1 MPSPFPPSPVVVAR
15 GLRTALA
22 LLAAVATCTL
32 PAARLAAQP
41 AATGEITGRV
51 QNEATGQYLTNAR
64 VTVKGTDLTAFTDEA
79 GAFVLPRVPAGPVTL
94 EVLYS
99 GLDPLQVPLTISAGQ
114 RTERDVNLNSR
125 DRYGAASASGTVK
138 LDAFV
143 LSASKLTE
151 GEALATNEQRFAKNI
166 KNVVATDAFGDV
178 TEGNV
183 AEFMKFMPGVTIE
196 YSDASP
202 NAVAVRGFDPNMTAV
217 TADGAQLAN
226 ASGSAANRSFL
237 FTQVS
242 INNVSRIEVTKVP
255 TPANPADG
263 ISGTVNMVSK
273 SSFERSRMQFN
284 YRVFLNAS
292 SDGLTLGRQP
302 FPFDTQ
308 EFRIH
313 PGFDFDLTLP
323 ITKTFGIVF
332 TGLRSKQWNEQNIS
346 TMTWNATA
354 AGTGATPARPF
365 LQSHAIIDAPKWYTR
380 DSASLKADWRVTR
393 HSVLSFGAQTSYYR
407 DKNGNVTR
415 TATAGTNATPSVA
428 GGTPL
433 SFDGEKTIGATGRGG
448 VTFSGN
454 FLHIDGRTVA
464 ANSRYRYDNGT
475 WLLDSAASIS
485 NSKTWRRYEQKGSF
499 QSLTTALINPV
510 RVSFEGIT
518 AVRPTT
524 TRAFD
529 NTGREVDLYDI
540 NNYRLNTAAQ
550 TDYRDHKEDVF
561 GYNLDL
567 RRAFTVFNVPT
578 NFQIG
583 GRYRAQDRDR
593 RSYNRTYNYTPPD
606 GNLSPAPFVGQVYK
620 NRPNYFGFDNIP
632 WLSNNRAVDAW
643 RKDPRIF
650 TMTPAQI
657 VAEEQSRIVG
667 SEQILE
673 TVTGLYAQ
681 TEARFFHNRLTF
693 LTGVRYEKTHDKGVG
708 PLNDPSAVW
717 VRDPDG
723 SFAHI
728 GTARIRK
735 PEAGAAGS
743 MQELLLT
750 RKERANLG
758 NRTYDGYY
766 PSTHLTF
773 NVTEKFLLRAAYAR
787 TYGRPD
793 FTSIVPNATITE
805 NDIEFSADPNA
816 IPGNISVRNT
826 GLKPWTAQNYDLSAE
841 YYTENGGLITGGV
854 FRKDI
859 ANFFGNLQTRATA
872 DILDEFGLDQRYVG
886 WFLDTTINSGNA
898 RVSGVELNVRQS
910 LAPLGGIGRY
920 FSVFANATKLKLEGS
935 SSAAFTRFVPTSA
948 NWGVTFTKRPFTVM
962 ANWHHRG
969 EQDRGAST
977 GQGPLAKV
985 YQDARTTMDLNLSY
999 QLSRRLSLFASG
1011 RNVTNVWF
1019 NNSRYQADTPV
1030 YARRSSTNSY
1040 GAQYAFGVK
1049 GTF

>member
-1 MPSPFPPSPVVVAR
+1 MK
-15 GLRTALA
+15 
-22 LLAAVATCTL
+22 L
-32 PAARLAAQP
+32 PAAPSGAPAWVGCAVLFACLLGAVLAAASAPSSPGP
-41 AATGEITGRV
+41 AAVTGRV
-51 QNEATGQYLTNAR
+51 LNAATGQYLNNVR
-64 VTVKGTDLTAFTDEA
+64 ISVKGTDVTAFTDET
-79 GAFVLPRVPAGPVTL
+79 GTFRLTGLPAGPVTL
-94 EVLYS
+94 VAFYS
-99 GLDPLQVPLTISAGQ
+99 GLDPLQVAVELRAGATVQ
-114 RTERDVNLNSR
+114 RDLNLSSR
-125 DRYGAASASGTVK
+125 ERYGAPTGTGVVQ

-143 LSASKLTE
+143 ASASKLTE
-151 GEALATNEQRFAKNI
+151 GEALATHEQRFASNI

-217 TADGAQLAN
+217 SADGAQLAN
-226 ASGSAANRSFL
+226 ASGSAANRAFL

-273 SSFERSRMQFN
+273 SAFERARRQFN
-284 YRVFLNAS
+284 YRAFVSAS
-292 SDGLTLGRQP
+292 SDGLQLRRQP
-302 FPFDTQ
+302 FPFDTY
-308 EFRIH
+308 EARVN

-323 ITKTFGIVF
+323 ITKNFGIVF
-332 TGLRSKQWNEQNIS
+332 TGLHSKQWNEQNIS
-346 TMTWNATA
+346 TLTWNATA
-354 AGTGATPARPF
+354 TGTGATPARPF

-380 DSASLKADWRVTR
+380 DSTSLKADWRITR
-393 HSVLSFGAQTSYYR
+393 NSVLTFGTQATYYR

-433 SFDGEKTIGATGRGG
+433 SYDATRTAGATGRGG

-454 FLHIDGRTVA
+454 FLHIDARTLGA
-464 ANSRYRYDNGT
+464 HTRYRYDDGT
-475 WLLDSAASIS
+475 WRLDTGAHAST
-485 NSKTWRRYEQKGSF
+485 SKTWRRYEQKGSF
-499 QSLTTALINPV
+499 QSLNTALLVPV
-510 RVSFEGIT
+510 RVTFEGIT

-529 NTGREVDLYDI
+529 NTNREVDLYDI

-550 TDYRDHKEDVF
+550 TDYRDHREDLF
-561 GYNLDL
+561 GYDLNL
-567 RRAFTVFNVPT
+567 RRALNLRHIPT
-578 NFQIG
+578 TLQLG
-583 GRYRAQDRDR
+583 GVYRAQDRDR
-593 RSYNRTYNYTPPD
+593 RSYNRAFTYTPPG
-606 GNLSPAPFVGQVYK
+606 GNLSPAPFVGRVYQ
-620 NRPNYFGFDNIP
+620 NRPNYFGFDAIP

-643 RKDPRIF
+643 RQNPSLF
-650 TMTPAQI
+650 TMTPAQV
-657 VAEEQSRIVG
+657 VAMEQSRIVG

-681 TEARFFHNRLTF
+681 TEARLLRNRLTL

-708 PLNDPSAVW
+708 PLNEPAAVW
-717 VRDPDG
+717 QR
-723 SFAHI
+723 
-728 GTARIRK
+728 TATGAFLRNAAGQRIRK
-735 PEAGAAGS
+735 PEAGAVGS
-743 MQELLLT
+743 MEELLLV
-750 RKERANLG
+750 RQERANRA
-758 NRTYDGYY
+758 NRAYDGYY
-766 PSTHLTF
+766 PSVHLTYHA
-773 NVTEKFLLRAAYAR
+773 TEKFLLRAAYAR

-793 FTSIVPNATITE
+793 FANIVPNATITE
-805 NDIEFSADPNA
+805 NDLPEGADPSA
-816 IPGNISVRNT
+816 IPGTISVRNT

-841 YYTENGGLITGGV
+841 YYTDSGGLITGGL

-859 ANFFGNLQTRATA
+859 VDFFGTLQTRATA
-872 DILDEFGLDQRYVG
+872 EVLDEFGLDPRYVG
-886 WFLDTTINSGNA
+886 WFLDTTVNSGDA
-898 RVSGVELNVRQS
+898 RVSGVECNVRQS
-910 LAPLGGIGRY
+910 LAPVAPWGRY

-935 SSAAFTRFVPTSA
+935 RTAAFTRFVPLSA

-969 EQDRGAST
+969 EQDRGVST

-985 YQDARTTMDLNLSY
+985 YQDARTTLDLSLSY
-999 QLSRRLSLFASG
+999 QAHRRATVFLNA

-1019 NNSRYQADTPV
+1019 NQSRYQDDTPI

-1040 GAQYAFGVK
+1040 GAQWACGVK

>member
-1 MPSPFPPSPVVVAR
+1 MNPARSPLLL
-15 GLRTALA
+15 LRRACALA
-22 LLAAVATCTL
+22 LCCVSVFCVPRA
-32 PAARLAAQP
+32 AAQTA
-41 AATGEITGRV
+41 AATGEIAGRV
-51 QNEATGQYLTNAR
+51 QNEATGQYLNNAR
-64 VTVKGTDLTAFTDEA
+64 VTVRGTDLTVFTDDT
-79 GAFVLPRVPAGPVTL
+79 GSFRLPAVPAGPVVL

-99 GLDPLQVPLTISAGQ
+99 GLDPQQVPLTLAAGQ
-114 RTERDVNLNSR
+114 RAERDINLTSR
-125 DRYGAASASGTVK
+125 ERYGAQTGGAVK

-143 LSASKLTE
+143 LSSSRLTE

-166 KNVVATDAFGDV
+166 MNVVATDAFGDV

-183 AEFMKFMPGVTIE
+183 AEFMKFLPGVTIE

-217 TADGAQLAN
+217 SADGAQLAN
-226 ASGSAANRSFL
+226 ASGSAANRAFL

-273 SSFERSRMQFN
+273 SAFERARMQFN
-284 YRVFLNAS
+284 YRAFLSAS
-292 SDGLTLGRQP
+292 SDGMQINKQP
-302 FPFDTQ
+302 FPFDTY
-308 EFRIH
+308 ESRVK

-323 ITKTFGIVF
+323 ITKNFGIVF
-332 TGLRSKQWNEQNIS
+332 TGLSSKQWNEQNIS
-346 TMTWNATA
+346 TRTWNATA
-354 AGTGATPARPF
+354 AGTGASPSRPF
-365 LQSHAIIDAPKWYTR
+365 LQSHAIIDAPKWYERHST
-380 DSASLKADWRVTR
+380 SLKADWRIGR
-393 HSVLSFGAQTSYYR
+393 NSVLSLGGQASYYI

-433 SFDGEKTIGATGRGG
+433 SYDGARTVGATGRGG

-454 FLHIDGRTVA
+454 FLHIDARTLA
-464 ANSRYRYDNGT
+464 ANTRYRYDDGT
-475 WLLDSAASIS
+475 WRLDTGASIS

-499 QSLTTALINPV
+499 QSLTTALLVPV
-510 RVSFEGIT
+510 RVTFEDIT
-518 AVRPTT
+518 DVRPTT

-529 NTGREVDLYDI
+529 NNNREIDLFDI

-561 GYNLDL
+561 GYDLNL
-567 RRAFTVFNVPT
+567 RRSLSVLNIPG
-578 NFQIG
+578 NIQIG
-583 GRYRAQDRDR
+583 GRYRSQDRDR
-593 RSYNRTYNYTPPD
+593 RSYNRAFTYTPPG

-632 WLSNNRAVDAW
+632 WLSNNRAVNAW
-643 RKDPRIF
+643 RENPALF

-657 VAEEQSRIVG
+657 VAQEQSRIVG

-681 TEARFFHNRLTF
+681 TEARFFHNRLTL
-693 LTGVRYEKTHDKGVG
+693 LTGVRYEKTHDKGSG
-708 PLNDPSAVW
+708 PLNEPANVW
-717 VRDPDG
+717 QR
-723 SFAHI
+723 
-728 GTARIRK
+728 TASGAFLRNAAGQRIRK

-743 MQELLLT
+743 MEELRLT
-750 RKERANLG
+750 RFERANFA
-758 NRTYDGYY
+758 NRAYDGYY
-766 PSTHLTF
+766 PSVHLTY
-773 NVTEKFLLRAAYAR
+773 NATEKFLIRAAYAK

-793 FTSIVPNATITE
+793 FSNIVPNATITE
-805 NDIEFSADPNA
+805 NDVPEGADPSA
-816 IPGNISVRNT
+816 IPGDISVRNT

-841 YYTENGGLITGGV
+841 YYTDSGGLITGGV
-854 FRKDI
+854 FRKEI
-859 ANFFGNLQTRATA
+859 ADFFGALQTIATTEL
-872 DILDEFGLDQRYVG
+872 LDELGLDPRYVG
-886 WFLDTTINSGNA
+886 WRLNTTVNSGDA
-898 RVSGVELNVRQS
+898 RVSGVEFNVRQS
-910 LAPLGGIGRY
+910 LAPLGGWGRH

-935 SSAAFTRFVPTSA
+935 RTASFTRFVPTSA
-948 NWGVTFTKRPFTVM
+948 NWGVTFTKKPLTVM

-969 EQDRGAST
+969 EQDRGLST
-977 GQGPLAKV
+977 GLGPLAKV
-985 YQDARTTMDLNLSY
+985 YQDARTTLDVSLSY
-999 QLSRRLSLFASG
+999 QAHRRATIFVNA

-1019 NNSRYQADTPV
+1019 NQSRYQEDTPI

-1040 GAQYAFGVK
+1040 GAQWAFGVK